1 MEYKFVIMNPF
12 DMETAPIISQ
22 FLPGYVWMRIVYQ
35 GIRDKE
41 VVRVRAITLSPGKV
55 RSLPLT
61 AASLPVTPHI
71 VSVVKWLAILSQ
83 LVTACLSALDRLG
96 NSSYRLPWQVLFQ
109 SFVIAF
115 DANQH
120 WILLA
125 LSSPTFLHIWEFFT
139 YSSVILSYRKKLS
152 GSK

>member
-1 MEYKFVIMNPF
+1 
-12 DMETAPIISQ
+12 METAPIISQ

-41 VVRVRAITLSPGKV
+41 VVRVRALWAITLAPGKV

-96 NSSYRLPWQVLFQ
+96 NSSYRLPWQVLFL

-125 LSSPTFLHIWEFFT
+125 LSSPTFLHIWEFF
-139 YSSVILSYRKKLS
+139 YIQFSDFELPKEIVWLKVS
-152 GSK
+152 

>member
-1 MEYKFVIMNPF
+1 MF
-12 DMETAPIISQ
+12 
-22 FLPGYVWMRIVYQ
+22 GMRVVYE

-41 VVRVRAITLSPGKV
+41 VVRVTALWDITLSPGKV

-96 NSSYRLPWQVLFQ
+96 NSSYRLHWQVLFQ

-120 WILLA
+120 
-125 LSSPTFLHIWEFFT
+125 
-139 YSSVILSYRKKLS
+139 
-152 GSK
+152 